1 MEMLFLMLMLL
12 VVFNSAMKMSLW
24 PLWPRLAFT
33 LLLGAFAYWSI
44 DYAVIQSKTQI
55 DDWLHSETVLQGIVI
70 LVTIE
75 SAINVLFCFSRFND
89 EENKRGRK
97 YLRLLLHAYPSL
109 LVFPV
114 VFYGIT
120 KFLFLQ
126 AGMDFSTI
134 GLVYAI
140 AVIVIIALCAELA
153 KRLLPAN
160 DQRVEAH
167 LWLTVMVCLLS
178 LLLTQKGEIVYRTNV
193 KAVDWTSMALTLA
206 AAVLIIAIGCM
217 GNRIKWKSRNHS
229 KKWN

>member
-126 AGMDFSTI
+126 EGMDFSTI